1 MIKAVLWTAFVLT
14 LVLLWCREVLNY
26 AAARRLNADSTRD
39 QQKLRRR
46 SLGLFVLFLLGLL
59 YELASLIPFA
69 HPLHELVYYGV
80 FVIVLVWLLIIAARD
95 LNDIAQTYVQ
105 ERRDAALQALVDLEG
120 QVGGNRN
127 SDDTPIPPIK
137 FPASPQQNT
146 AADKA

>member
-14 LVLLWCREVLNY
+14 LVLLWCREVLAY
-26 AAARRLNADSTRD
+26 GAARRLKADSTAD
-39 QQKLRRR
+39 QRKLRRR
-46 SLGLFVLFLLGLL
+46 SLGLFVLFLLGLF
-59 YELASLIPFA
+59 YELASIIPFA

-120 QVGGNRN
+120 QIGTSGD
-127 SDDTPIPPIK
+127 SDDMPIPPIK
-137 FPASPQQNT
+137 FPASTQQNT
-146 AADKA
+146 AGDNA